1 MLLQL
6 MLYLIFVAM
15 SANEVYGFCT
25 VSRVT
30 LRIPRDN
37 DIGLFFGE

>member
-1 MLLQL
+1 MV
-6 MLYLIFVAM
+6 YLIFVAL
-15 SANEVYGFCT
+15 SPGNVCGFCT